1 MRVHVICYPSNEEG
15 IFTLK
20 VFLLDEFL
28 GVFRRK
34 NRLPKDVS
42 IILDTSIEN
51 KEIYN
56 KKGITGVY

>member
-1 MRVHVICYPSNEEG
+1 MRVHVICYPSNEES